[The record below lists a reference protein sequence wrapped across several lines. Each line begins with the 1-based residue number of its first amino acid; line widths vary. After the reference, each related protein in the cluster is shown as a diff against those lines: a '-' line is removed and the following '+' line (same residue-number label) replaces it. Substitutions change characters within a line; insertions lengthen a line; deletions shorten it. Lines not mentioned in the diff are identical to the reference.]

1 MSQVQFKRTTD
12 IEGYSSTKITFTF
25 VPLQLGP
32 IYQDFTVFFEN
43 QDYCQSIPIV
53 LKGECVDVPIYV
65 EKPEYNLNI
74 LVYEQ
79 FYREKIILYNRSAQP
94 MKIQLFYPKSFK
106 PYLEF
111 NPTLGYIQG
120 RGVFEIWSK
129 FKPDRTILTSC

>member
-1 MSQVQFKRTTD
+1 MD
-12 IEGYSSTKITFTF
+12 
-25 VPLQLGP
+25 
-32 IYQDFTVFFEN
+32 
-43 QDYCQSIPIV
+43 
-53 LKGECVDVPIYV
+53 
-65 EKPEYNLNI
+65 KPEYNLNI

-79 FYREKIILYNRSAQP
+79 FYREKIVLFNRSTQP